1 MNRRSF
7 LHSAGAS
14 AFVCALGGGVP
25 ATRAHIAKADAAARA
40 LKKPAPIATD
50 PVDSL
55 KFGTPDPQPGGVAR
69 EYWLQ
74 AESFVWDPVP
84 TGRDEW
90 MKLRRFKL
98 GGSGGGDESRRGP

>member
-1 MNRRSF
+1 MYICPRPHRLDPPLRRPTTSLNRRSF

-25 ATRAHIAKADAAARA
+25 ATRAHIANADAAARA
-40 LKKPAPIATD
+40 LKKPTPIAAD

-55 KFGTPDPQPGGVAR
+55 KFDTPQPQPGGVAR

-74 AESFVWDPVP
+74 AESFI
-84 TGRDEW
+84 
-90 MKLRRFKL
+90 
-98 GGSGGGDESRRGP
+98 